1 MSILFGALGGSPGPI
16 QLSAVWGNIVDAT
29 PGLANNNVTLTF
41 SGGVARTLRIEHSL
55 GGGIDFEYR
64 INSGT
69 YTNCPTGT
77 EFSVSS
83 GDTLN
88 FRVNTGSMI
97 TSNVNVFDL
106 SISASV
112 ALDTFSVN
120 LS

>member
-1 MSILFGALGGSPGPI
+1 MIILFGALGGSPGPI
-16 QLSAVWGNIVDAT
+16 QLSAVWGDIVDAT
-29 PGLANNNVTLTF
+29 PGLANDNVTLTF

-55 GGGIDFEYR
+55 GGAIDFEYR

-83 GDTLN
+83 GYRLN
-88 FRVNTGSMI
+88 FRVNSVMI
-97 TSNVNVFDL
+97 TSNVDVFDL